1 MTAFPD
7 YITIWLSSS
16 GEHVKTQ
23 LSRPVIEQLAERF
36 RALGEPN
43 RLAILS
49 ALRSGERNVTDL
61 MDDTGIN
68 QANLSKH
75 LRMLHQQGYVARRK
89 EGLHVYYRLRDEDVF
104 QICDILCSRI
114 ETDLRGLLDPVA
126 SLKRPARRRQ
136 RRA

>member
-1 MTAFPD
+1 M
-7 YITIWLSSS
+7 
-16 GEHVKTQ
+16 KTQ

-49 ALRSGERNVTDL
+49 ALRTGERTVTEL
-61 MDDTGIN
+61 MDDTGLN

-89 EGLHVYYRLRDEDVF
+89 EGLHVFYRLRDEDVF
-104 QICDILCSRI
+104 RICDIVCSRI
-114 ETDLRGLLDPVA
+114 ETDLRDLLDPVTA
-126 SLKRPARRRQ
+126 RERPGRRR
-136 RRA
+136 RTRA